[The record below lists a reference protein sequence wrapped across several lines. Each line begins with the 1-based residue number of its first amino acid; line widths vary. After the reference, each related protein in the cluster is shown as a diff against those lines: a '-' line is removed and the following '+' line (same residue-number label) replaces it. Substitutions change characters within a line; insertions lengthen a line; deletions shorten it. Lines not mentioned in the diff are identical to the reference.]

1 MSQQTAITTLRHH
14 LFTSLLVIVSLA
26 AFHLSM
32 NGEAVDSLYH
42 IYLKAAPADKAAAAD
57 VVFGK
62 LHDAQV
68 CDEVLHYSELGK
80 PDQAD
85 ARLHYLMSEY
95 YYDQEH
101 FEKSLESGR
110 RAKDLLDQVSDLTLK
125 SDVLNT
131 LANAYFRLEVYDEA
145 LVALLAAYKIDR
157 ELGDDKL
164 ISSDL
169 NTLAAIYLAVQQPQ
183 PGIHYIE
190 NAIALERKLGRP
202 ASLAIRLGMASELY
216 LINGETDKALQTI
229 HEAYRLDSIDGR
241 TEKAAIRQSQMGAV
255 LEEMG
260 QLDEARRLIEKAL
273 AVLEKEQNTYS
284 IAVCHNQLGSI
295 AQKQGH
301 TAEAINH
308 FKQALALSIQCGA
321 PKVERQAEHGLWE
334 TMRKDN
340 PAVAMLHLERY
351 AALSD
356 SLRNHTASLQMKVM
370 DATLHDMELTE
381 YSESTQKSN
390 RILFWC
396 GTLLAM
402 MMLLSAIGLFYSWRR
417 SKNALQQEQQ
427 SQELRSHFLSN
438 ITRALHTPLTVI
450 LGAGQQLCESPRANL
465 EENERIGKM
474 IVGQGNNM
482 LGMLNKLLDIDMMK
496 AAVEEPD
503 WKDGDIVLFTRLMV
517 NNFTDEARQHG
528 IRLDFTSSVKSLMV
542 KFIPEYF
549 AKTINILLSN
559 SIIYTPKNGNISV
572 DLTPLDDDKIRLIV
586 ADTGK
591 GIPPEEINR
600 IFDPF
605 TQSEN
610 GDDGVGTSLS
620 LSLANHMVKTMG
632 GEIKVDTEPEKG
644 TTFTIIVPV
653 QQSPKS
659 AVERQEA
666 AARFVRQPIDGEN
679 DKPLKPLVFI
689 VENDDDVAYL
699 TAYHLRDNYNLR
711 LLSDGQEAY
720 EQVQGL
726 MPDLIVTSI
735 NVSTIDGKQLIRKVR
750 SNDEL
755 KHIPI
760 IAVTDSRSETERISC
775 LEAGANAVLI
785 KPFNTSE
792 LKLVAQRIIERQT
805 FLHERFARSCDT
817 VPDKLCSTMDKED
830 QQFMSKFVDVVYA
843 QMANQDIN
851 MDHIAA
857 AMAIS
862 RNQLRSRI
870 TAITGM
876 SPMTYALQLRLN
888 YARRIIINN
897 TEDLPLNV
905 IANKCGF
912 QSLPH
917 FSNSFKQQF
926 GMSPTQYR
934 KSHNDLNHP
943 N

>member
-1 MSQQTAITTLRHH
+1 M
-14 LFTSLLVIVSLA
+14 
-26 AFHLSM
+26 
-32 NGEAVDSLYH
+32 
-42 IYLKAAPADKAAAAD
+42 
-57 VVFGK
+57 
-62 LHDAQV
+62 
-68 CDEVLHYSELGK
+68 YSI
-80 PDQAD
+80 P
-85 ARLHYLMSEY
+85 
-95 YYDQEH
+95 
-101 FEKSLESGR
+101 
-110 RAKDLLDQVSDLTLK
+110 
-125 SDVLNT
+125 
-131 LANAYFRLEVYDEA
+131 ANAYFRLELYDDA
-145 LVALLAAYKIDR
+145 LVALLAAYRIDR
-157 ELGDDKL
+157 ELGDDEL

-183 PGIHYIE
+183 PGIYYIE

-216 LINGETDKALQTI
+216 LINGQTDKALKAI

-241 TEKAAIRQSQMGAV
+241 TAKAAIRQAQMGAV
-255 LEEMG
+255 LEEME
-260 QLDEARRLIEKAL
+260 QLDEARKLVEKAL
-273 AVLEKEQNTYS
+273 AVLEKEKNIYS

-295 AQKQGH
+295 AQKQGR
-301 TAEAINH
+301 TNDAVNH
-308 FKQALALSIQCGA
+308 FKQALELSIQCGA

-334 TMRKDN
+334 TMRADN
-340 PAVAMLHLERY
+340 PAIAMLHLERY

-356 SLRNHTASLQMKVM
+356 SLRNRTASLQMKVM
-370 DATLHDMELTE
+370 DATLNDMELTE
-381 YSESTQKSN
+381 ANESIRQNN
-390 RILFWC
+390 RVLIWCGILF
-396 GTLLAM
+396 AM
-402 MMLLSAIGLFYSWRR
+402 MLLLSAIGLFYSWRR

-482 LGMLNKLLDIDMMK
+482 LVMLNKLLDIDMVN
-496 AAVEEPD
+496 ASVEELE

-517 NNFTDEARQHG
+517 NNFADEARRHD
-528 IRLDFTSSVKSLMV
+528 IRLDFTSSVKSLIV
-542 KFIPEYF
+542 RFVAEYV
-549 AKTINILLSN
+549 AKIIRNLVSN
-559 SIIYTPKNGNISV
+559 AIEFTPTNGKISV
-572 DLTPLDDDKIRLIV
+572 DLTPIENGKIRLIV

-620 LSLANHMVKTMG
+620 LSLVNHMVKTMG
-632 GEIKVDTEPEKG
+632 GEIKVDAEPDKG
-644 TTFTIIVPV
+644 TTFTITVPV

-666 AARFVRQPIDGEN
+666 ATLFVRKSIDAEK

-699 TAYHLRDNYNLR
+699 TANHLRDDYNLR
-711 LLSDGQEAY
+711 FLSDGKEAY
-720 EQVQGL
+720 EQAQVL

-735 NVSTIDGKQLIRKVR
+735 NVSTMDGKELIRQVR
-750 SNDEL
+750 SNEEL

-760 IAVTDSRSETERISC
+760 IAVTDSQSEVERISC
-775 LEAGANAVLI
+775 LKVGANAVLV

-792 LKLVAQRIIERQT
+792 LRLVTQRFIERQAI
-805 FLHERFARSCDT
+805 LRERFIRSCDT
-817 VPDKLCSTMDKED
+817 VPDILASNMDIED
-830 QQFMSKFVDVVYA
+830 QQFMSKFVDVIYA
-843 QMANQDIN
+843 QMAKQDIN
-851 MDHIAA
+851 MDHAAA
-857 AMAIS
+857 AMSIS
-862 RNQLRSRI
+862 RGMLRSRVMD
-870 TAITGM
+870 ITGM
-876 SPMTYALQLRLN
+876 TPMGYALQVRLN
-888 YARRIIINN
+888 YAGRLILSS
-897 TEDLPLNV
+897 EGLPLTT

-912 QSLPH
+912 LNLSH

-934 KSHNDLNHP
+934 KSRNDLISP
-943 N
+943 K

>member
-14 LFTSLLVIVSLA
+14 LITSLLVIVSLA
-26 AFHLSM
+26 AFHLPM

-42 IYLKAAPADKAAAAD
+42 IYLNAAPADKVAAAD

-62 LHDAQV
+62 LHDTQV

-110 RAKDLLDQVSDLTLK
+110 RAKDLLDKVSDLTLK

-131 LANAYFRLEVYDEA
+131 LANAYFRLEVYDDA

-183 PGIHYIE
+183 PSIHYIE

-229 HEAYRLDSIDGR
+229 QEAYRLDSIDGR
-241 TEKAAIRQSQMGAV
+241 AEKAAIRQSQMGAV

-260 QLDEARRLIEKAL
+260 QLDEARRLVEKAL
-273 AVLEKEQNTYS
+273 PVLEKAQNTYS
-284 IAVCHNQLGSI
+284 IAVCYNQLGII
-295 AQKQGH
+295 AQKQGR
-301 TAEAINH
+301 TADAISH
-308 FKQALALSIQCGA
+308 FKRALALSIQCGA

-340 PAVAMLHLERY
+340 PTVAMLHLERY

-370 DATLHDMELTE
+370 DATLHDMELAE
-381 YSESTQKSN
+381 ASESAQKSN
-390 RILFWC
+390 RTLFWS
-396 GTLLAM
+396 GTLLSL
-402 MMLLSAIGLFYSWRR
+402 MLLLTALGLFYSWRR
-417 SKNALQQEQQ
+417 SKKALQQEQQ
-427 SQELRSHFLSN
+427 SQELRSLFLSN

-450 LGAGQQLCESPRANL
+450 LDAGKQLCESPRANR

-482 LGMLNKLLDIDMMK
+482 LGMFNKLLDIEMVK
-496 AAVEEPD
+496 AAVAEPD

-517 NNFTDEARQHG
+517 NNFADEARQHG

-542 KFIPEYF
+542 RFIPEYV
-549 AKTINILLSN
+549 AKTINTLLTN

-572 DLTPLDDDKIRLIV
+572 DLTPIEDDKIRLIV

-620 LSLANHMVKTMG
+620 LSLVNHMVKTMG
-632 GEIKVDTEPEKG
+632 GEIKVDAEPDKG
-644 TTFTIIVPV
+644 TTFTITIPV

-666 AARFVRQPIDGEN
+666 ATLFVRKSIDAEK

-699 TAYHLRDNYNLR
+699 TANHLRDDYNLR
-711 LLSDGQEAY
+711 FLSDGKEAY
-720 EQVQGL
+720 EQAQVL

-735 NVSTIDGKQLIRKVR
+735 NVSTMDGKELIRHIR

-760 IAVTDSRSETERISC
+760 IAVTDSRSEVERISC
-775 LEAGANAVLI
+775 LKAGANAVLV
-785 KPFNTSE
+785 KPFNTNE
-792 LKLVAQRIIERQT
+792 LQLVTQSFIERQVI
-805 FLHERFARSCDT
+805 LRERFIRSCDT
-817 VPDKLCSTMDKED
+817 VPDRLTPTMDIED
-830 QQFMSKFVDVVYA
+830 QQFMSKFVDVIYA
-843 QMANQDIN
+843 QMAKQDIN
-851 MDHIAA
+851 MDHVAA
-857 AMAIS
+857 AMSVS
-862 RNQLRSRI
+862 RGMLRSRI
-870 TAITGM
+870 MDITGM
-876 SPMTYALQLRLN
+876 TPMGYALQVRLN
-888 YARRIIINN
+888 YAGRLILNS
-897 TEDLPLNV
+897 EGLPLST

-912 QSLPH
+912 QNLSH

-934 KSHNDLNHP
+934 KGHNELNHP